1 MRDILSW
8 LTFSNACVAQLV
20 EQRIR
25 NAQVAGS
32 SPAGSST
39 EKPAENVWFQV
50 FSGFE
55 SGRKLHKNPVISPEM
70 TGFLLLFG
78 VLDFAE
84 PASLCLFGVYAGVYN
99 CR

>member
-32 SPAGSST
+32 SPAASSILT
-39 EKPAENVWFQV
+39 PF
-50 FSGFE
+50 FE
-55 SGRKLHKNPVISPEM
+55 RK
-70 TGFLLLFG
+70 TGFFATLFRYKK
-78 VLDFAE
+78 E
-84 PASLCLFGVYAGVYN
+84 Q
-99 CR
+99 

>member
-32 SPAGSST
+32 SPAASST
-39 EKPAENVWFQV
+39 KTPSFREEGR
-50 FSGFE
+50 GFCY
-55 SGRKLHKNPVISPEM
+55 
-70 TGFLLLFG
+70 FFG
-78 VLDFAE
+78 YLILPNRRV
-84 PASLCLFGVYAGVYN
+84 GVYLVFTLVFITAGN
-99 CR
+99 CA

>member
-32 SPAGSST
+32 SPAASST
-39 EKPAENVWFQV
+39 KPRH
-50 FSGFE
+50 FSGNDGVFCY
-55 SGRKLHKNPVISPEM
+55 
-70 TGFLLLFG
+70 FFG
-78 VLDFAE
+78 CFIFSNRRASVYLVFTLVLIT
-84 PASLCLFGVYAGVYN
+84 AGN
-99 CR
+99 CA

>member
-32 SPAGSST
+32 SPAASST
-39 EKPAENVWFQV
+39 KPRYFFGNDGVFVTFLGALFFQ
-50 FSGFE
+50 
-55 SGRKLHKNPVISPEM
+55 
-70 TGFLLLFG
+70 TGEPLFIW
-78 VLDFAE
+78 
-84 PASLCLFGVYAGVYN
+84 CLRW
-99 CR
+99 C